1 MIIGILEADPA
12 LEPLRDEF
20 GNYVSM
26 FQDLLNEGAEGREL
40 DFRVYNVLDC
50 QYPSDLDECDGYI
63 ITGSRAS
70 VYDDEEW
77 IHKLNQFVVQL
88 HEAKKKLVGIC
99 FGHQLVAHAL
109 GGKAEA
115 AEVGWCVGVH
125 ISRVHE
131 TTDYMLPDE
140 QEISLLV
147 SHKDQ
152 VTELP
157 DGAKLLASSDFCLN
171 AMFQVD
177 NHILTFQGHPE
188 FAKGYSRGLLELR
201 KELIG
206 LDKYAEGIASLDKAT
221 NEKSVARWVLAFIEH
236 AAESEASWVD

>member
-12 LEPLRDEF
+12 LEPLRNEF
-20 GNYVSM
+20 GNYVKM
-26 FQDLLNEGAEGREL
+26 FTNLLNEGAEGRSL
-40 DFRVYNVLDC
+40 DFRTYNVLDF
-50 QYPSDLDECDGYI
+50 QYPVNLDECDGYI

-77 IHKLNQFVVQL
+77 IHKLEHFVIQL
-88 HEAKKKLVGIC
+88 HDAKKKLVGIC

-109 GGKAEA
+109 GGKTEA
-115 AEVGWCVGVH
+115 AEVGWGVGVH
-125 ISRVHE
+125 TNRVRE
-131 TTDYMLPDE
+131 TADYMLPNE

-157 DGAKLLASSDFCLN
+157 KGAKLLAGSDFCVH

-188 FAKGYSRGLLELR
+188 FVKGYSRGLMELR
-201 KELIG
+201 KEILGI
-206 LDKYAEGIASLDKAT
+206 DKYKQGIASLEKAT
-221 NEKSVARWVLAFIEH
+221 NEKSVARWVLAFI
-236 AAESEASWVD
+236 DL

>member
-20 GNYVSM
+20 GSYVKM
-26 FQDLLNEGAEGREL
+26 FKDLLNEGAEGRKL
-40 DFRVYNVLDC
+40 DFRVYNVLHG
-50 QYPSDLDECDGYI
+50 QYPADLHECDGYL

-77 IHKLNQFVVQL
+77 IRTLRHFVVKL
-88 HEAKKKLVGIC
+88 HDAKKKLIGIC
-99 FGHQLVAHAL
+99 FGHQLVAQAL
-109 GGKAEA
+109 GGKTEA
-115 AEVGWCVGVH
+115 AEVGWGVGVH
-125 ISRVHE
+125 TSRVLE
-131 TTDYMLPDE
+131 ATDYMLPGE

-157 DGAKLLASSDFCLN
+157 DGAKLLASSDFCTH

-188 FAKGYSRGLLELR
+188 FVKGYSRGLMELR
-201 KELIG
+201 QEILG
-206 LDKYAEGIASLDKAT
+206 PDKYLEGIASLQKVT
-221 NEKSVARWVLAFIEH
+221 NEKSVARWLLAFMD
-236 AAESEASWVD
+236 S